1 MYQCVSAGMISVKD
15 AAYLFQ
21 LNKKCLNIE
30 CMGQI
35 FLWCHSFL
43 CCGRIFSLLPEE
55 SPQKLSVVAQFS
67 ALFHFH
73 GSGNRKYILQ
83 SFAHLLFLQKQDN
96 YFFLFQPSVY
106 ELIRQPNF
114 ASLPIIVE
122 DFVKDSGATFSGTSL
137 LLTSTLF
144 CGRVE
149 NKHLH
154 AHLTQESFHCCAD
167 LQSLPA
173 GECLC
178 VGSVLQLFLCCVAG
192 SVCSAG
198 RGEVHEDLG
207 LFFKQNVLPC

>member
-1 MYQCVSAGMISVKD
+1 MLELILELSTHKSISLVCLIYIQGAVIRRGPNTTHEGIVS
-15 AAYLFQ
+15 L
-21 LNKKCLNIE
+21 CLT
-30 CMGQI
+30 
-35 FLWCHSFL
+35 
-43 CCGRIFSLLPEE
+43 
-55 SPQKLSVVAQFS
+55 
-67 ALFHFH
+67 HFH

-178 VGSVLQLFLCCVAG
+178 VGSVL
-192 SVCSAG
+192 
-198 RGEVHEDLG
+198 
-207 LFFKQNVLPC
+207 